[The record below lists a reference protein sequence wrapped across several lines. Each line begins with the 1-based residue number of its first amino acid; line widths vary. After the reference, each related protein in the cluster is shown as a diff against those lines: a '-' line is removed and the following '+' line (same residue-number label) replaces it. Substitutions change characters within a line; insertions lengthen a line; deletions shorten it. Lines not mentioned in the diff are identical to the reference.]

1 MERES
6 DLLLAVPSIHVTVA
20 VIIPLYIPTCGS
32 TALLP
37 PDSVALLSGHP
48 NTITT
53 ILVIYCKIYIIC
65 ILSELLDIRV
75 YYMRQII

>member
-37 PDSVALLSGHP
+37 PDSVALLSGAFQHY
-48 NTITT
+48 NHYISD
-53 ILVIYCKIYIIC
+53 IL
-65 ILSELLDIRV
+65 
-75 YYMRQII
+75 